1 MIINFNVSGSRRKEL
16 VQAIADFLQVHP
28 VYLGAPTFAYE
39 IGGCQVDANG
49 VHTTPNTG
57 GVATAALLD
66 ELKQK
71 GFHSVDGDE
80 AAIPSTST
88 ESPREQGLPC
98 MVEIPRVGFT
108 PEAEDRLHRIVA
120 SKATLLKKALGTD
133 SLEILKTEDTYQ
145 FPWFTLYDIEGE
157 VEAYHRLIC
166 AICKMAKEQKR
177 VTAKEQ
183 PTDNE
188 KFSMRMFLIRLGFV
202 GKEYKLFR
210 KILLRNL
217 SGNSSWKS
225 GHRLEPAETANT
237 ELTPN
242 TSEAETPATETTPA
256 ENSVEA
262 AEEHPND
269 SPTDDSADTKGGAPY
284 VQE

>member
-1 MIINFNVSGSRRKEL
+1 M
-16 VQAIADFLQVHP
+16 
-28 VYLGAPTFAYE
+28 
-39 IGGCQVDANG
+39 
-49 VHTTPNTG
+49 
-57 GVATAALLD
+57 
-66 ELKQK
+66 
-71 GFHSVDGDE
+71 
-80 AAIPSTST
+80 
-88 ESPREQGLPC
+88 
-98 MVEIPRVGFT
+98 
-108 PEAEDRLHRIVA
+108 
-120 SKATLLKKALGTD
+120 LLKKALGTD

-145 FPWFTLYDIEGE
+145 FPWFTLYDIDGE

-183 PTDNE
+183 PTDND

-217 SGNSSWKS
+217 SGNSSWES
-225 GHRLEPAETANT
+225 GHRPESAETANT

-242 TSEAETPATETTPA
+242 TSETETPATETTPA

-262 AEEHPND
+262 AEEHPSD
-269 SPTDDSADTKGGAPY
+269 SPTDDSADTKGGVPY
-284 VQE
+284 EQE